1 MEKVLKVSTPS
12 RICLFGEHQ
21 DYLGLEVIASAIN
34 LRFSTTATKRD
45 DNILHIEIRDES
57 IGELGAQNTEGKY
70 EIHEVDLSK
79 PIVYENSRDYFK
91 SVVNVLRKA
100 GYTVGGAN
108 VRMDSEIPI
117 GKGMCSSTT
126 MILVLTKTLAE
137 LYNPGRGDATEMA
150 MLAWKAEVEEFD
162 EPGGMMD
169 QYASALGGLVHLNFA
184 DGKTAAE
191 KLDVSLKGCFI
202 LFDSLQRK
210 DTIKVLGDSKYATQ
224 DALKELAPY
233 GITSIKDFYHNPEL
247 EKHIDTLDEFHQK
260 KVRANISNY
269 KIQRE
274 ALEMFE
280 SGNVDDVKLGELL
293 NAHMA
298 NLRDGLGISTP
309 IIDKILEIALAHGA
323 YGGKFNGSG
332 GGGCL
337 YVYTARDKA
346 EEIMAA
352 VKEAG
357 YPGMILNQDRG
368 LSIDSEN

>member
-1 MEKVLKVSTPS
+1 M
-12 RICLFGEHQ
+12 
-21 DYLGLEVIASAIN
+21 
-34 LRFSTTATKRD
+34 
-45 DNILHIEIRDES
+45 
-57 IGELGAQNTEGKY
+57 
-70 EIHEVDLSK
+70 
-79 PIVYENSRDYFK
+79 
-91 SVVNVLRKA
+91 
-100 GYTVGGAN
+100 
-108 VRMDSEIPI
+108 
-117 GKGMCSSTT
+117 
-126 MILVLTKTLAE
+126 
-137 LYNPGRGDATEMA
+137 
-150 MLAWKAEVEEFD
+150 
-162 EPGGMMD
+162 
-169 QYASALGGLVHLNFA
+169 
-184 DGKTAAE
+184 
-191 KLDVSLKGCFI
+191 DVSLKGCFI

-269 KIQRE
+269 KIQR
-274 ALEMFE
+274 
-280 SGNVDDVKLGELL
+280 
-293 NAHMA
+293 
-298 NLRDGLGISTP
+298 DGLGISTP